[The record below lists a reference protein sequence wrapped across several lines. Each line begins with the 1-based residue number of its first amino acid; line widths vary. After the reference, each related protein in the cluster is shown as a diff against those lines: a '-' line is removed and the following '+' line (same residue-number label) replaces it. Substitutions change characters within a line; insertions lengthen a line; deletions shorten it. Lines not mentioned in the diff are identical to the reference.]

1 MTENKVAEFNNEL
14 NNFLET
20 MGKKYN
26 FICKKSHI
34 TYYDLGMKITAE
46 TVDLDS
52 NGNIEI
58 DYVAEARI
66 ASAITMYTNGY
77 HKEFNHYMG
86 LTFKAGDGKT
96 RKIIGYNTRARTYP
110 IELEG
115 GTRAHPQWVAEHL
128 IKNGLFVLDN

>member
-14 NNFLET
+14 ESFLET
-20 MGKKYN
+20 MGKKYS
-26 FICKKSHI
+26 FICKKSYI

-66 ASAITMYTNGY
+66 ASALAPYRAGY
-77 HKEFNHYMG
+77 HKDFNHYMG
-86 LTFKAGDGKT
+86 LTFKAKGKT
-96 RKIIGYNTRARTYP
+96 EKIVGYNTRARTYP

-115 GTRAHPQWVAEHL
+115 GTRATPQWVAEHL
-128 IKNGLFVLDN
+128 IKNGLFVLND

>member
-1 MTENKVAEFNNEL
+1 MNKIKVAEFNNEL
-14 NNFLET
+14 ESFLET

-26 FICKKSHI
+26 FICKKSYI

-58 DYVAEARI
+58 DYITEARI
-66 ASAITMYTNGY
+66 ASALAPYRAGY

-86 LTFKAGDGKT
+86 LTFKAEGKT
-96 RKIIGYNTRARTYP
+96 KKIVGYNTRARTYP

-115 GTRAHPQWVAEHL
+115 GTRANPQWVAEHL
-128 IKNGLFVLDN
+128 IKNNLFVLDD

>member
-26 FICKKSHI
+26 FMCKKSHI

-58 DYVAEARI
+58 DYVTEARI
-66 ASAITMYTNGY
+66 ASAITMYTSGY

-86 LTFKAGDGKT
+86 LTFKAGDD
-96 RKIIGYNTRARTYP
+96 KINRIVGYNTRARTYP

-115 GTRAHPQWVAEHL
+115 GNRATPKWVADNL
-128 IKNGLFVLDN
+128 IKNGLFVLD

>member
-1 MTENKVAEFNNEL
+1 MTKNKVAEFNNEL

-26 FICKKSHI
+26 FICKKSYI
-34 TYYDLGMKITAE
+34 TCYDLGMKITAE

-58 DYVAEARI
+58 DYITEARI
-66 ASAITMYTNGY
+66 ASALAPYRAGY

-86 LTFKAGDGKT
+86 LTFKAGEGKIN
-96 RKIIGYNTRARTYP
+96 KIVGYNTRARTYP

-115 GTRAHPQWVAEHL
+115 GNRATPKWVADNL
-128 IKNGLFVLDN
+128 IKNGLFVLD

>member
-1 MTENKVAEFNNEL
+1 MIKNKVAEFNNEL
-14 NNFLET
+14 ESFLEA

-52 NGNIEI
+52 NGNIV
-58 DYVAEARI
+58 DYITEARI
-66 ASAITMYTNGY
+66 ASALAPYRAGY
-77 HKEFNHYMG
+77 HKDFNHYMG
-86 LTFKAGDGKT
+86 LTFKTEGKT
-96 RKIIGYNTRARTYP
+96 EKIVGYNTRARTYP

-115 GTRAHPQWVAEHL
+115 GARADPQWIAEHL
-128 IKNGLFVLDN
+128 IKNGLFILND

>member
-1 MTENKVAEFNNEL
+1 MNKIKVAEFNNEL
-14 NNFLET
+14 ESFLET

-26 FICKKSHI
+26 FICKKSYI

-58 DYVAEARI
+58 DYITEARI
-66 ASAITMYTNGY
+66 ASALAPYRAGY

-86 LTFKAGDGKT
+86 LTFKAGDKIN
-96 RKIIGYNTRARTYP
+96 KIIGYNTRARTYP

-115 GTRAHPQWVAEHL
+115 GTRATPQWVADLL
-128 IKNGLFVLDN
+128 IENGLFVLDD

>member
-26 FICKKSHI
+26 FMCKKSHI

-58 DYVAEARI
+58 DYVTEARI
-66 ASAITMYTNGY
+66 ASAITMYTSGY

-86 LTFKAGDGKT
+86 LTFKAGDD
-96 RKIIGYNTRARTYP
+96 KINRIVGYNTRAKTYP

-115 GTRAHPQWVAEHL
+115 GNRATPKWVADNL
-128 IKNGLFVLDN
+128 IKNGLFVLD

>member
-1 MTENKVAEFNNEL
+1 MTKNKVAMFNDEL

-26 FICKKSHI
+26 FMFKKSHI

-46 TVDLDS
+46 TADLDS

-58 DYVAEARI
+58 DYITEARI
-66 ASAITMYTNGY
+66 ASAITMYTTGY

-86 LTFKAGDGKT
+86 LTFKAGDD
-96 RKIIGYNTRARTYP
+96 KINRIVGYNARARTYP

-115 GTRAHPQWVAEHL
+115 GNRATPKWVADNL
-128 IKNGLFVLDN
+128 IKNGLFVLD

>member
-58 DYVAEARI
+58 DYIAEARI

-86 LTFKAGDGKT
+86 LTFKAGDKT
-96 RKIIGYNTRARTYP
+96 TKIVGYNTRARTYP

-115 GTRAHPQWVAEHL
+115 GTSATPKWVADNL
-128 IKNGLFVLDN
+128 IQNGLFVLND

>member
-1 MTENKVAEFNNEL
+1 MNKIKVAEFNNEL
-14 NNFLET
+14 ESFLET

-26 FICKKSHI
+26 FICKKSYI

-58 DYVAEARI
+58 DYITEARI
-66 ASAITMYTNGY
+66 ASALAPYRAGY
-77 HKEFNHYMG
+77 HKDFNHYMG
-86 LTFKAGDGKT
+86 LTFKAEGKT
-96 RKIIGYNTRARTYP
+96 KKIVGYNTRARTYP

-115 GTRAHPQWVAEHL
+115 GTRANPQWVAEHL
-128 IKNGLFVLDN
+128 IKNNLFVLDD

>member
-1 MTENKVAEFNNEL
+1 MTKNEVAEFNNEL
-14 NNFLET
+14 ESFLEA

-26 FICKKSHI
+26 FICKKSYI

-58 DYVAEARI
+58 DYITEARI

-77 HKEFNHYMG
+77 HKDFNHYIG
-86 LTFKAGDGKT
+86 LTFKAEGKT
-96 RKIIGYNTRARTYP
+96 EKIVGYNTRARTYP

-115 GTRAHPQWVAEHL
+115 GARANPQWIAEHL
-128 IKNGLFVLDN
+128 IKNRLFVLND

>member
-14 NNFLET
+14 ESFLEA

-26 FICKKSHI
+26 FICKKSYI

-46 TVDLDS
+46 TADLDS

-58 DYVAEARI
+58 DYITEARI
-66 ASAITMYTNGY
+66 ASSITMYTNGY
-77 HKEFNHYMG
+77 HKDFNHYMG
-86 LTFKAGDGKT
+86 LTFKAEGKT
-96 RKIIGYNTRARTYP
+96 EKIVGYNTRARTYP

-115 GTRAHPQWVAEHL
+115 GARADPQWVAEHL
-128 IKNGLFVLDN
+128 IKNKLFVLND

>member
-66 ASAITMYTNGY
+66 ASAITMYTSGY

-86 LTFKAGDGKT
+86 LTFKAGDDKI

-115 GTRAHPQWVAEHL
+115 GTRANPQWVAEHL
-128 IKNGLFVLDN
+128 IKNGLFVLNN

>member
-14 NNFLET
+14 ESFLET

-26 FICKKSHI
+26 FICKKSYI

-58 DYVAEARI
+58 DYITEARI
-66 ASAITMYTNGY
+66 ASALAPYRAGY

-86 LTFKAGDGKT
+86 LTFKAEGKT
-96 RKIIGYNTRARTYP
+96 EKIVGYNTRARTYP

-115 GTRAHPQWVAEHL
+115 GARADPQWVAEHL
-128 IKNGLFVLDN
+128 IKNGLFVLD

>member
-14 NNFLET
+14 ESFLEA

-26 FICKKSHI
+26 FICKKSYI

-58 DYVAEARI
+58 DYITEARI

-77 HKEFNHYMG
+77 HKDFNHYIG
-86 LTFKAGDGKT
+86 LTFKAEGKT
-96 RKIIGYNTRARTYP
+96 EKIVGYNARARTYP

-115 GTRAHPQWVAEHL
+115 GARANPRWIAEHL
-128 IKNGLFVLDN
+128 IKNRLFVLND

>member
-14 NNFLET
+14 ESFLET

-34 TYYDLGMKITAE
+34 TYNDLGMKITAE

-58 DYVAEARI
+58 DYIAEARI
-66 ASAITMYTNGY
+66 ASALAPYRAGY

-86 LTFKAGDGKT
+86 LTFKAGDGK
-96 RKIIGYNTRARTYP
+96 N
-110 IELEG
+110 
-115 GTRAHPQWVAEHL
+115 
-128 IKNGLFVLDN
+128 

>member
-14 NNFLET
+14 ESFLEA

-26 FICKKSHI
+26 SICKKSYI

-46 TVDLDS
+46 TADLDS

-58 DYVAEARI
+58 DYITEARI
-66 ASAITMYTNGY
+66 ASSITMYTNGY
-77 HKEFNHYMG
+77 HKDFNHYMG
-86 LTFKAGDGKT
+86 LTFKAEGKT
-96 RKIIGYNTRARTYP
+96 EKIVGYNTRAKTYP

-115 GTRAHPQWVAEHL
+115 GTRANPQWVAEHL
-128 IKNGLFVLDN
+128 IKNKLFVLND

>member
-1 MTENKVAEFNNEL
+1 MTENKVAMFNDEL
-14 NNFLET
+14 DKFLET

-58 DYVAEARI
+58 DYIAEARI
-66 ASAITMYTNGY
+66 ASAITMYTSGY
-77 HKEFNHYMG
+77 HKE
-86 LTFKAGDGKT
+86 L
-96 RKIIGYNTRARTYP
+96 
-110 IELEG
+110 
-115 GTRAHPQWVAEHL
+115 
-128 IKNGLFVLDN
+128 

>member
-1 MTENKVAEFNNEL
+1 MNL
-14 NNFLET
+14 IIFLKLWVKNT
-20 MGKKYN
+20 I

-52 NGNIEI
+52 NGNIEV
-58 DYVAEARI
+58 DYITEARN

-77 HKEFNHYMG
+77 HKDFNHYMG
-86 LTFKAGDGKT
+86 LTFKIED
-96 RKIIGYNTRARTYP
+96 KIIKIVGYNTRARTYP

-115 GTRAHPQWVAEHL
+115 GNSATPKWVADNL
-128 IKNGLFVLDN
+128 IKNGLFVLD

>member
-14 NNFLET
+14 ESFLET

-26 FICKKSHI
+26 FICKKSYI

-58 DYVAEARI
+58 DYITEARI
-66 ASAITMYTNGY
+66 ASSITMYTNGY
-77 HKEFNHYMG
+77 HKDFNHYMG
-86 LTFKAGDGKT
+86 LTFKAEGKT
-96 RKIIGYNTRARTYP
+96 EKIVGYNTRARTYP

-115 GTRAHPQWVAEHL
+115 GARANPQWIAEHL
-128 IKNGLFVLDN
+128 IKNGLFVLND

>member
-1 MTENKVAEFNNEL
+1 MTENKVAEFNDEL
-14 NNFLET
+14 DKFLET

-58 DYVAEARI
+58 DYVTEARI
-66 ASAITMYTNGY
+66 ASALAPYRAGY
-77 HKEFNHYMG
+77 HKNFNHYIG
-86 LTFKAGDGKT
+86 LIFKAGDDKT
-96 RKIIGYNTRARTYP
+96 NRIVGYNTRAKTYP

-115 GTRAHPQWVAEHL
+115 GNSATPKWVADNL
-128 IKNGLFVLDN
+128 IKNGLFVLD

>member
-14 NNFLET
+14 ESFLEA

-26 FICKKSHI
+26 FICKKSYI

-52 NGNIEI
+52 NGSIEI
-58 DYVAEARI
+58 DYITEARI

-77 HKEFNHYMG
+77 HKKFNHYMG
-86 LTFKAGDGKT
+86 LTFKAEGKT
-96 RKIIGYNTRARTYP
+96 EKIVGYDTRARTYP

-115 GTRAHPQWVAEHL
+115 GARANPQWIAEHL
-128 IKNGLFVLDN
+128 IKNRLFILND